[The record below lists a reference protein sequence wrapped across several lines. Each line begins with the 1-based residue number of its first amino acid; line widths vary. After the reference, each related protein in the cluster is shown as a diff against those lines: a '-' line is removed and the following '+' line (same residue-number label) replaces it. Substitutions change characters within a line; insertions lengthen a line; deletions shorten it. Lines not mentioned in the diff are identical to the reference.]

1 MTSNLE
7 RVIYYL
13 NLAKE
18 NIKEYPERSRR
29 YVEIARK
36 IAMRKN
42 VKIKKLKFKFC
53 KKCNSYL
60 VPGYNMKVEIDKN
73 KKIIK
78 YICLHCKNERK
89 LRYK

>member
-1 MTSNLE
+1 MTNLE

-18 NIKEYPERSRR
+18 NLKDHPERSRR

-36 IAMRKN
+36 IAMRKR
-42 VKIKKLKFKFC
+42 VRIKKLKFKFC

-60 VPGYNMKVEIDKN
+60 LPGYNSKVEIDKN

-78 YICLHCKNERK
+78 YICLYCGSERK
-89 LRYK
+89 IRYK